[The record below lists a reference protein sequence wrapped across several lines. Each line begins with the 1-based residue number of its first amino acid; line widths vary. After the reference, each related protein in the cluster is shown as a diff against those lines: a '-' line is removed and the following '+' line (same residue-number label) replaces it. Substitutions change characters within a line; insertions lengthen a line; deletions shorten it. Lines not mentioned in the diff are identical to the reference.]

1 MNAVTYLSNKAFDHI
16 NSCSMDYNYLTV
28 VFSER
33 LGQMMP
39 HEKGLVLPYQ
49 NFSAYPEISW
59 NELFPVLYYLDKKIV
74 KYVCSDI
81 QDYRQSV
88 RSRSENYAA
97 FAKNNSVDGNVFS
110 CLMMAYDEIVKQYR
124 SVEQLVPREEMQEYL
139 FTMIQK
145 SERSY
150 NGGSI
155 VEEFQEKLNT
165 MLLSQE
171 LELVEN
177 SCLNQCY
184 GTSGTV
190 PILYHDG
197 NWLYFPSETFE
208 YLASKITLA
217 NCVGNVRKALK
228 EKGWLR
234 MSETMTYK
242 ATLYDTRYNGKINVT
257 AVSDKILSDK
267 AAKMQ
272 LGGMFNFT
280 PYSADDAGKRILLG
294 KDEKDRNV
302 YWSIQHEDLINRH
315 MLVNGTSGSGKTTAV
330 NQIVKELFRQGH
342 HIVYLD
348 FSHSCT
354 PKQLA
359 SHGIEKTFQ
368 EDNILRIQLES
379 ALENP
384 EELTNALEIMQT
396 ENQILLFETETYSDE
411 VESFLT
417 LLYETVS
424 AKEELEIFLVIDEVH
439 ELQYKK
445 GSPLYRI
452 MEMGRRNG
460 ISLIHIFQGSHQTK
474 PKQYSLMNQSDIRL
488 IFRLTD
494 YDDAEQIAKSNGL
507 KPPGKF
513 IEKIRQIPKHH
524 CFVIGNL
531 EDHNEELYNNRF
543 IEIAIPNINM

>member
-1 MNAVTYLSNKAFDHI
+1 
-16 NSCSMDYNYLTV
+16 
-28 VFSER
+28 
-33 LGQMMP
+33 MP
-39 HEKGLVLPYQ
+39 HEKGLVLSYQ

-81 QDYRQSV
+81 QDYHQSV
-88 RSRSENYAA
+88 RSRNENYAA

-139 FTMIQK
+139 FAVIQE

-155 VEEFQEKLNT
+155 AEEFQEKLNT
-165 MLLSQE
+165 MLLNQE

-208 YLASKITLA
+208 YLASKIALA

-234 MSETMTYK
+234 ISETMTYK

-267 AAKMQ
+267 AAQMQ

-359 SHGIEKTFQ
+359 SHGIEKPFQ
-368 EDNILRIQLES
+368 EDNILRIHLKS
-379 ALENP
+379 VLENP
-384 EELTNALEIMQT
+384 EELTSALEIMQT